1 MTKTKGYKVLV
12 AALAFV
18 LVLML
23 LSACSEDNNSG
34 SNTNQGAEKNNA
46 SSVGNTAEELTLFI
60 DAPWYPVKE
69 WKGPIT
75 EKITEK
81 TGIKLK
87 VTVATDDK
95 QLPLMI
101 ASGDLPDLVFTYG
114 NVSRLSD
121 SKLSYPWNELIEKYA
136 PDFKIDKTR
145 IAIHTMDDGNFYTIR
160 NAFATQEEW
169 AANKYALGNN
179 GNPGIAVRE
188 DILKQLGNPPIK
200 TLDDFVN
207 VLGMVKDKYPDMV
220 PLIMDKEWI
229 EQYFLMQFGVD
240 ATFGSPW
247 FEQGGK
253 VDFFIRHQK
262 MKDYFKFMNKLYRS
276 GYIMAENFAHA
287 NDKID
292 DQYATSGRAFAHMYT
307 VSVAD
312 SDNAVV
318 KREGGAFTF
327 KMLPT
332 SLSSDAKIISGGV
345 GFAGTFITKKNKNPE
360 KSIKLLQ
367 YLATDEGKK
376 LTMFGIE
383 GEHWTWN
390 EEGYPNLKYDPN
402 NGQFVESNGIK
413 WWYLYN
419 DGITEGLWSY
429 VPGTM
434 TTQSLM
440 EIKKITKYKP
450 ELGLIQAGPDSKER
464 TMRTKI
470 DEMIKNEKVK
480 VYLAKSEEEAMAN
493 YENMV
498 KNAEQLGLQ
507 KLVEWANETYQKRK
521 DLFK

>member
-1 MTKTKGYKVLV
+1 MAGFGLLCTIGEPAYAHIPHDGNHQQVQFADGCARSRERLLVGSNELLASGDGDGRLDSAYRVHIPVPAEVLRPRNHAWLCQRMKACIDIKAFALNIQINNIGGVVLTKTKGYKVLV

-318 KREGGAFTF
+318 KREGAPSHSRCCRPLCRVMR
-327 KMLPT
+327 K
-332 SLSSDAKIISGGV
+332 LSA
-345 GFAGTFITKKNKNPE
+345 
-360 KSIKLLQ
+360 
-367 YLATDEGKK
+367 
-376 LTMFGIE
+376 
-383 GEHWTWN
+383 
-390 EEGYPNLKYDPN
+390 
-402 NGQFVESNGIK
+402 
-413 WWYLYN
+413 
-419 DGITEGLWSY
+419 EGLASQ
-429 VPGTM
+429 VR
-434 TTQSLM
+434 SLRRK
-440 EIKKITKYKP
+440 IKILRSRSNCCSTWQPTKVR
-450 ELGLIQAGPDSKER
+450 SSR
-464 TMRTKI
+464 C
-470 DEMIKNEKVK
+470 
-480 VYLAKSEEEAMAN
+480 SE
-493 YENMV
+493 
-498 KNAEQLGLQ
+498 
-507 KLVEWANETYQKRK
+507 
-521 DLFK
+521 